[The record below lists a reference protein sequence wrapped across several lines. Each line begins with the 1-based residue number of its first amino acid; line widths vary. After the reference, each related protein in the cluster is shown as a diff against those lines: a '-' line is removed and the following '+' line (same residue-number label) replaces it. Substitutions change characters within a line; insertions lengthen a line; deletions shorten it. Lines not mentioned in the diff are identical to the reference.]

1 MLYILI
7 AIYAIY
13 TLYELVLHV
22 LEFRFIKLRKEQ
34 NPVILDEN
42 EFKKAGEV
50 SLARLKFKIF
60 GLIYGFFALLFWLFF
75 GLNFL
80 KLIFESDGE
89 TSQIALFTCFLLLN
103 AIISL
108 PLDIYE
114 KFILDKRLGF
124 STITPKIFVIDNIKS
139 FIMIAIFGSLAAMI
153 FALCYTYFSLW
164 WLWAFVI
171 SFGII
176 LLINLIYPTIIA
188 PLFNKMTPLEDGEL
202 KSSILSL
209 LSGCGFKSS
218 GVFVMDASKRDNR
231 LNAYFGGL
239 GTTKRVV
246 LFDTL
251 INKLEK
257 DEIIAVLGHELGHFK
272 HKDLLKNIIL
282 MSIILFIFFAILG
295 ALNADIYGVLA
306 LGDTPIALLIFF
318 MLFSPIISA
327 VFTPIIS
334 AFSRKAEFG
343 ADSFGAEKS
352 SAQTMIKALKKLCSE
367 NKAFPLS
374 HPAFSFVYHSHPSL
388 FERIKTLENSK

>member
-7 AIYAIY
+7 GLYAIY
-13 TLYELVLHV
+13 TLFELVLHT
-22 LEFRFIKLRKEQ
+22 LEFNFVKAKKDGKS
-34 NPVILDEN
+34 VILNDDD
-42 EFKKAGEV
+42 FKNAATATLEK
-50 SLARLKFKIF
+50 LKFKIF
-60 GLIYGFFALLFWLFF
+60 SLIYSFFALLFWLFL

-80 KLIFESDGE
+80 KIIFEGDGQ
-89 TSQIALFTCFLLLN
+89 TSQIALFTCFLLVN

-114 KFILDKRLGF
+114 KFVLDKKLGF
-124 STITPKIFVIDNIKS
+124 STITPKIFIVDNIKS
-139 FIMIAIFGSLAAMI
+139 FIILAIFGSLGAMI

-188 PLFNKMTPLEDGEL
+188 PLFNKMTPLENEEL

-209 LSGCGFKSS
+209 LEACGFKSS

-239 GTTKRVV
+239 GATKRVV

-251 INKLEK
+251 INKLSK

-272 HKDLLKNIIL
+272 HKDLLKNIIF
-282 MSIILFIFFAILG
+282 MGFMLFIFFAILG
-295 ALNADIYGVLA
+295 ALNYDIYGILD

-318 MLFSPIISA
+318 LLFSPIL
-327 VFTPIIS
+327 S
-334 AFSRKAEFG
+334 AFFMPLMSALSRKAEFG
-343 ADSFGAEKS
+343 ADNFGAART
-352 SAQTMIKALKKLCSE
+352 SANMMISALKKLGSE

-374 HPAFSFVYHSHPSL
+374 HPLFSLVYHSHPSL
-388 FERIKTLENSK
+388 FERISALEK